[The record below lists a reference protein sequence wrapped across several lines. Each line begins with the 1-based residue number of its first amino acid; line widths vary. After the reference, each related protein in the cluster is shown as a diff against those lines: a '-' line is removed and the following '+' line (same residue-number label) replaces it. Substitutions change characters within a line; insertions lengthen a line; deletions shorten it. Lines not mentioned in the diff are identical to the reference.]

1 MGLKCAQLL
10 MLFFCGIE
18 KLGCK
23 ISKKKMR
30 NCYFPP
36 SLPGWFVAVGM
47 VVVAYDAPMD
57 CGLVAAVKF
66 LK

>member
-1 MGLKCAQLL
+1 MELRNWDA
-10 MLFFCGIE
+10 
-18 KLGCK
+18 KLA
-23 ISKKKMR
+23 KKMR

-47 VVVAYDAPMD
+47 VVVAHDAPVD
-57 CGLVAAVKF
+57 CGLVAAIKF